1 MFRGLII
8 YAVYVT
14 TISAIVVTIAVAQD
28 VPLETALGIFAI
40 GVTGVLSIAVP
51 VFALRHKPKR
61 IKPRT
66 DWQHLSADHVD
77 RLPPTRAIAEI
88 VAPQTTQ
95 TKEIDYARNVPQLP
109 SPNVRLLR
117 GFADHRDRHT
127 AD

>member
-8 YAVYVT
+8 YAVYVAS
-14 TISAIVVTIAVAQD
+14 ISAIVVTIAVAQD

-88 VAPQTTQ
+88 VAPPQP
-95 TKEIDYARNVPQLP
+95 KEIDYARNVPQLS
-109 SPNVRLLR
+109 SPNIRLLS
-117 GFADHRDRHT
+117 GPTTHRDRHT